1 MEINQEKLESL
12 SLADLIAIPNRSASF
27 YLMDIYQYD
36 DMVKV
41 VKEEIHKRVTNIFI
55 F

>member
-1 MEINQEKLESL
+1 MKINEELFKEL

-27 YLMDIYQYD
+27 YGLDIYQYD
-36 DMVKV
+36 LMVSAIKH
-41 VKEEIHKRVTNIFI
+41 EIHLRVTNIFI